1 MSPPRTARARCAEV
15 VAREWICAA
24 RAGNDLRHD
33 ALSRRR
39 RCSVGAGA
47 RDGGGRRGRRPRR
60 RPRRRD
66 RRHDPRLFRDPSSN
80 KQIDFASC
88 PALCAGAAGGRIC
101 ARAPGAFGGAVS
113 MPPDARVRAVG
124 GALLHV

>member
-1 MSPPRTARARCAEV
+1 MEITTSTGVRGT
-15 VAREWICAA
+15 
-24 RAGNDLRHD
+24 
-33 ALSRRR
+33 ALSGGPPTKATDDGSLPLTGKAPAEAL
-39 RCSVGAGA
+39 SVGGEK
-47 RDGGGRRGRRPRR
+47 
-60 RPRRRD
+60 
-66 RRHDPRLFRDPSSN
+66 PRLFRDPSSN

-101 ARAPGAFGGAVS
+101 VRAPGAFGGAVS